1 MYIREINVENFGPI
15 GNQKFQLCK
24 DKPNVI
30 LGHNAMGKT
39 QFLASIYAAFFDE
52 GVLRYH
58 LKSKIIGKTCIKVQT
73 INGPV
78 DFTQYHNNQT
88 SNICFDKFEDVK
100 IAANIDRKQL
110 YFYFPSLDRS
120 HEPKYTR
127 GEIQDAQRFLWNLG
141 IKGHHVLGTCLAKV
155 ETDVVMSYGERE
167 YIKLICFLSKLTDN
181 VVFVGDS
188 IFAGMD
194 LTLTSMIVEV
204 LEHMKNVQIILA
216 ESTYLE
222 RMIRQSRFNV
232 LYLNAQTQEIS
243 PVSYNYREII
253 QSHNM
258 IDNTHRYDAAEDT
271 ILPIIYCI
279 GDYLP
284 NGEKYEIELKE
295 IKGNNPCNSIV
306 DNSEI
311 YVNAYLNGSL
321 RGIGKIYFG
330 ISNDRRIAGVKLSYE
345 DIDEI
350 QRKLSERLSQADP
363 FVNPDMYNI
372 SFNKVA
378 TKSGN
383 IQPDIY
389 IIEVDV
395 FPHNANWLYSTSKGD
410 VYVKTVGGKKKLS
423 SRQIQEEIIRRRMPL
438 DLK

>member
-15 GNQKFQLCK
+15 GKQKFQLCK

-39 QFLASIYAAFFDE
+39 QLLASLYAAFFDE
-52 GVLRYH
+52 GVLCYH
-58 LKSKIIGKTCIKVQT
+58 QDSKIAGKTFIKVQT
-73 INGPV
+73 INGSV
-78 DFTQYHNNQT
+78 NITQYHNNLT
-88 SNICFDKFEDVK
+88 SNLCFNKFEDVK
-100 IAANIDRKQL
+100 KAANIDRKQL
-110 YFYFPSLDRS
+110 YFYIPSLDRN
-120 HEPKYTR
+120 HRIQYTR
-127 GEIQDAQRFLWNLG
+127 REIQEAQQFLWSLG
-141 IKGHHVLGTCLAKV
+141 IKGHHILGTCLAKV
-155 ETDVVMSYGERE
+155 ETNVVMSYGERE
-167 YIKLICFLSKLTDN
+167 YIKLICFLSKLSDN
-181 VVFVGDS
+181 AVFIGDS

-194 LTLTSMIVEV
+194 MTMTSMILEV
-204 LEHMKNVQIILA
+204 LEHIRNVQIILA
-216 ESTYLE
+216 ENTYLE
-222 RMIRQSRFNV
+222 RLIKQPRFNV
-232 LYLNAQTQEIS
+232 IYLNAHTQDIS
-243 PVSYNYREII
+243 PVSYNYHAII
-253 QSHNM
+253 QNHNT
-258 IDNTHRYDAAEDT
+258 IDNTYRRDSVEDT

-295 IKGNNPCNSIV
+295 IKGNNPCNSII

-311 YVNAYLNGSL
+311 YVTAYLNGSL
-321 RGIGKIYFG
+321 REIGKIYFG

-363 FVNPDMYNI
+363 FINPDMYSI

-378 TKSGN
+378 TKSG
-383 IQPDIY
+383 DILSDVY

-395 FPHNANWLYSTSKGD
+395 FPHYANWLYSTSKGD
-410 VYVKTVGGKKKLS
+410 VYVKTVGGKRKLS
-423 SRQIQEEIIRRRMPL
+423 SRQIQEEIIRRRIPS